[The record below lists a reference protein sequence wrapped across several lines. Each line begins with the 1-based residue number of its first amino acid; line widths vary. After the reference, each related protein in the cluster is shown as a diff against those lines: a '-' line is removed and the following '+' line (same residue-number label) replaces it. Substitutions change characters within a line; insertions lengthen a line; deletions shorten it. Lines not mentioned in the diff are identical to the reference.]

1 MKLSEMNTRQMADA
15 LCKLAEPIGNM
26 MADKQFTD
34 AFASALKR
42 DQGGTMREQL
52 APAAQAVLPQRHR
65 THIDDLIA
73 IAAALT
79 GKTAEQVATQKG
91 TETIRD
97 LMGCFDKDLVDF
109 FKSSAR
115 GASGK

>member
-26 MADKQFTD
+26 VADKQFTD

-42 DQGGTMREQL
+42 DQEGTIGEQI
-52 APAAQAVLPQRHR
+52 AHAAKTVLPQILG
-65 THIDDLIA
+65 THFDDLIA
-73 IAAALT
+73 IAASLT
-79 GKTAEQVATQKG
+79 GKTNEQVAMQKG

-97 LMGCFDKDLVDF
+97 LMDCFDKDLVDF